1 MRIGTGLLVCSIRR
15 VIGGAG
21 FPEDLAEDTEE
32 EVGVGRGEVETANE
46 AANFLVGGGGGAA
59 LLGGGGRR
67 FDVPAGEQRV
77 EESRGDAL
85 KFGRASCRERV

>member
-21 FPEDLAEDTEE
+21 FPKNLAEDAEE
-32 EVGVGRGEVETANE
+32 EIGVGGGEVKTANE

-67 FDVPAGEQRV
+67 FDVSAGAERV
-77 EESRGDAL
+77 EQS
-85 KFGRASCRERV
+85 